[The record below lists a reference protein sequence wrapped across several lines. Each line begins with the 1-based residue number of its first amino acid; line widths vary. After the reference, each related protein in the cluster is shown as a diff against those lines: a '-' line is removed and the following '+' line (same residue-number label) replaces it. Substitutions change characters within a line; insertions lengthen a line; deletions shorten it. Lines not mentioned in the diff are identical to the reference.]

1 MDDISQT
8 SPPGATAPESGP
20 THEGVV
26 SGSLNRPPGDDTPK
40 APAEG
45 DEVTLDPAGCPEP
58 SPPPDT
64 ASDGSSND
72 EPLNP
77 APIEHGS
84 PAASCS
90 SDQASM
96 LNTSIS
102 DPSSADEIEGMRGA
116 VTTPAAVPVPATAS
130 EPAASCG
137 SDQASMLNTS
147 ISDPSSDDEIER
159 MWGAEAIPAAVPEPA
174 TSPEPAALIQEIQRG
189 EDVAGSAYYLFLLW
203 NGSEILLSG
212 EQLTDGLKPLKRIV
226 ATRGR
231 IINAQHN
238 REIMEQLQS
247 APLEMR
253 FLVLHKAGWYNQIYV
268 MAIGAADD
276 QTGITPIRVY
286 GKHALRIFLSS
297 R

>member
-1 MDDISQT
+1 
-8 SPPGATAPESGP
+8 
-20 THEGVV
+20 
-26 SGSLNRPPGDDTPK
+26 
-40 APAEG
+40 
-45 DEVTLDPAGCPEP
+45 
-58 SPPPDT
+58 
-64 ASDGSSND
+64 
-72 EPLNP
+72 
-77 APIEHGS
+77 
-84 PAASCS
+84 
-90 SDQASM
+90 M

-137 SDQASMLNTS
+137 SDQASMLNTSISDPSSDDEIERMWGAEAIPAAVPEPAPAPEPAASCGSDQASMLITS